1 MRAISVIFFVATFG
15 LGIWILI
22 CSFSTWIALWGVGGA
37 IFDVFLLPVAVLG
50 YPIVQWKLTGGVSVF
65 WSYLD
70 IGLVIVFYLLGRFT
84 RERSYEA

>member
-1 MRAISVIFFVATFG
+1 MRALSVVFFIAAFG

-37 IFDVFLLPVAVLG
+37 VFNFFLFPVAILG
-50 YPIVQWKLTGGVSVF
+50 YPFVQWKLTGGVLVF

-70 IGLVIVFYLLGRFT
+70 IALVIAFYLLGRFT
-84 RERSYEA
+84 RERSFEA